1 MAEGKGG
8 GPVICAEIEY
18 ARGFGCSSDA
28 SWFCPQAPCESLRAL
43 ILEPPRRQTRH
54 AAGPEC
60 NSAQPVSSHRNLRST
75 EQSSSRHNRQV
86 QRDPSTK
93 AGKHSDTHYAQD
105 EFGDEQHDRHGAG
118 DPGEDGDDEEDL
130 RNQLVAGVEAVGVAG
145 VEYTASAGTVCNT
158 HGLRGREE
166 TDRED
171 APYSR
176 KRLIKAG
183 A

>member
-1 MAEGKGG
+1 M
-8 GPVICAEIEY
+8 
-18 ARGFGCSSDA
+18 
-28 SWFCPQAPCESLRAL
+28 Q
-43 ILEPPRRQTRH
+43 Q
-54 AAGPEC
+54 C
-60 NSAQPVSSHRNLRST
+60 NQFHRTVSCTET
-75 EQSSSRHNRQV
+75 EQRRSRHNRQV

-93 AGKHSDTHYAQD
+93 AGKHSDTHDAQD
-105 EFGDEQHDRHGAG
+105 EFGAEQHDEHGAG
-118 DPGEDGDDEEDL
+118 DPGEDGDDEEEL
-130 RNQLVAGVEAVGVAG
+130 RNELVAGVEAVGVAG
-145 VEYTASAGTVCNT
+145 VEDTASAGTVCNA

>member
-1 MAEGKGG
+1 MRGG
-8 GPVICAEIEY
+8 SGALQTP
-18 ARGFGCSSDA
+18 RGSVRTLLVSRCGA
-28 SWFCPQAPCESLRAL
+28 QLETTKQADKT
-43 ILEPPRRQTRH
+43 RRSRV
-54 AAGPEC
+54 
-60 NSAQPVSSHRNLRST
+60 QPVSSHRKLCST

-105 EFGDEQHDRHGAG
+105 EFGAEQHDGHGAG

-130 RNQLVAGVEAVGVAG
+130 RNQLVASVEAVGVAG
-145 VEYTASAGTVCNT
+145 VEDTASAGTVRNT